1 MNKNLTFKTFR
12 KANLLRLP
20 KFKNSKGQLAHE
32 KSDGSDWSIYQ
43 WVCATLGELGEFANI
58 IKKVGRGDLT
68 LDEARPLLKK
78 EGADILTYLDLT
90 LAQLG
95 IDMEEAA
102 RDKFNEVSDRVG
114 VPIKIEN
121 DDIIYNENVI
131 IK

>member
-12 KANLLRLP
+12 RANLLRLP
-20 KFKNSKGQLAHE
+20 KFKNFKGELAHSKE
-32 KSDGSDWSIYQ
+32 DGSDWSIYQ

-58 IKKVGRGDLT
+58 VKKVGRGDLT

-78 EGADILTYLDLT
+78 EGADVITYMDLT

-95 IDMEEAA
+95 IDMEEAV
-102 RDKFNEVSDRVG
+102 RDKFNEISDRVN

-121 DDIIYNENVI
+121 NEVIYNGNIVI
-131 IK
+131 N